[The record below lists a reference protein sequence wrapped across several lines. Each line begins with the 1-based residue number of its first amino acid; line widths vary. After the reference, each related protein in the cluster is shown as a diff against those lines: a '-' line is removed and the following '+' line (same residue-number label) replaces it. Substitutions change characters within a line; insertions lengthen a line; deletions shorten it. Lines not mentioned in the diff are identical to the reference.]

1 VTGTGHQARPEAD
14 VESHVAGFRRSAGGA
29 TARFAAAQAA
39 IIRSLVSQV
48 SELVGGED
56 MLEAATGT
64 AGPAA
69 TGTADPAA
77 AGTADPAAA
86 GTADPAAAGDDQALR
101 AMAAQFS
108 VAEAAELPD
117 DPILARLL
125 PDAYADDAK
134 ASGEFRRYTEIGL
147 RSGKIAAAQT
157 VLDTLPVSG
166 GRVRLSAADAQA
178 WLRALNDV
186 RLSLGVVLGVTDDFD
201 DTVRNLPADDPRAA
215 YIGVY
220 QWLAYLQ
227 ESLVEALL

>member
-1 VTGTGHQARPEAD
+1 MTGTGHQARPEAD

-64 AGPAA
+64 AG
-69 TGTADPAA
+69 
-77 AGTADPAAA
+77 PAAA

>member
-14 VESHVAGFRRSAGGA
+14 VENHVAGFRRSAGGA

-69 TGTADPAA
+69 T
-77 AGTADPAAA
+77 GTADPAAA

>member
-1 VTGTGHQARPEAD
+1 MTGTGHQARPEAD

-69 TGTADPAA
+69 T
-77 AGTADPAAA
+77 GTADPAAA

>member
-69 TGTADPAA
+69 T
-77 AGTADPAAA
+77 GTADPAAA

>member
-1 VTGTGHQARPEAD
+1 VTGTGHQAWPEAD

-48 SELVGGED
+48 SELVGGEGV
-56 MLEAATGT
+56 LQA
-64 AGPAA
+64 PAE
-69 TGTADPAA
+69 
-77 AGTADPAAA
+77 TADPAAA
-86 GTADPAAAGDDQALR
+86 GTADPAAAGDDQATLR

-147 RSGKIAAAQT
+147 RSGKVAAAQT
-157 VLDTLPVSG
+157 VLDTLPASG
-166 GRVRLSAADAQA
+166 GRIRLSAADAQA

>member
-56 MLEAATGT
+56 MLQAATGT

-69 TGTADPAA
+69 T
-77 AGTADPAAA
+77 GTADPAAA

>member
-56 MLEAATGT
+56 MLQ
-64 AGPAA
+64 AA

-77 AGTADPAAA
+77 GGTADPGAA

>member
-56 MLEAATGT
+56 MPEAATGT

-69 TGTADPAA
+69 T
-77 AGTADPAAA
+77 GTADPAAA